1 MSTLQKCQLVDFND
15 NVIEDVR
22 RSGTSESSFNKL
34 LDATKSETYDNILN
48 SFIFKFFVGF
58 MLIYAL
64 VTVMSKVEYVLI
76 KREKA
81 VNSAGAE

>member
-15 NVIEDVR
+15 NIIEDVR

-34 LDATKSETYDNILN
+34 LEATKSETYERILN

-58 MLIYAL
+58 MLIYGL
-64 VTVMSKVEYVLI
+64 VTVMNKLEYVLI